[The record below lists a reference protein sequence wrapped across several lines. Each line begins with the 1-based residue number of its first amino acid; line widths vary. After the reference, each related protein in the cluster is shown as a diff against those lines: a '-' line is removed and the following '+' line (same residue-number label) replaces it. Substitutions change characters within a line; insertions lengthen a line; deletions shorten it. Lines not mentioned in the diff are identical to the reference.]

1 MKDPAVE
8 PTETTEGKTEGSHCG
23 VCGEVL
29 KAQESIPALGKPEE
43 PGHKHTYE
51 STVKKKPTCIE
62 PGVKIFI
69 CSCGEKYTEEISAL
83 NHRYMEKC
91 IPATM
96 KADGK
101 LQQICSICSDI
112 KSETVIESPRK
123 ITWSQTD
130 FTYDGKTKAPTVIIK
145 DRKDRRLISG
155 RDYQINYPAG
165 RKKPGIY
172 TVVLKFCG
180 NYSGSVMETFMIRPQ
195 AAFLKKIAA
204 KSRGIQVK
212 WKKQETPIDGYQI
225 QYSTN
230 KDFKGR
236 TAKITAVPKNASAK
250 KILNLKAKKKYYVRI
265 RTYKDVKVNGKNRTL
280 YSDWSGRKTA
290 VAKK

>member
-1 MKDPAVE
+1 
-8 PTETTEGKTEGSHCG
+8 
-23 VCGEVL
+23 
-29 KAQESIPALGKPEE
+29 
-43 PGHKHTYE
+43 
-51 STVKKKPTCIE
+51 
-62 PGVKIFI
+62 
-69 CSCGEKYTEEISAL
+69 
-83 NHRYMEKC
+83 
-91 IPATM
+91 
-96 KADGK
+96 
-101 LQQICSICSDI
+101 
-112 KSETVIESPRK
+112 
-123 ITWSQTD
+123 
-130 FTYDGKTKAPTVIIK
+130 
-145 DRKDRRLISG
+145 
-155 RDYQINYPAG
+155 
-165 RKKPGIY
+165 
-172 TVVLKFCG
+172 
-180 NYSGSVMETFMIRPQ
+180 MIRPQ

-225 QYSTN
+225 QYCTN